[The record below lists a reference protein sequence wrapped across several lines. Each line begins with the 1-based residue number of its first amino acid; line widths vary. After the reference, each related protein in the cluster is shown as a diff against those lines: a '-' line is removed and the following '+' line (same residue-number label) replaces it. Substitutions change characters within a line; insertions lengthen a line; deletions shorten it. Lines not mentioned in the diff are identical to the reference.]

1 MVSSAPCTALP
12 RRGKSSFTLQRC
24 LLGIFLATLAF
35 LLFTLSDAC
44 VLPPPFQALE
54 LVGKPK
60 PYYEVGEE
68 VTYRC
73 KKGYDQVL
81 GFLTIATCEPNHT
94 WVPISDDACMKRR
107 CPYLGDPK
115 FGKTEYPNG
124 THQWGAQ
131 VHFSCSS
138 GYYIIGKAII
148 NCVLKGENPHWDGKV
163 PQCEKILCEPPP
175 KIKDGKYSFSDIE
188 VFEYMEAVT
197 YSCNKKPAG
206 EELTLVGEKELYC
219 AGNGVWSSSPPQ
231 CKVVKCPFPA
241 VENGNQ
247 LSGLGKKFSYRDTVV
262 FECIQGYYMNGSTT
276 SVCNSESVWEPPLPK
291 CLKAPPPNTKPP
303 TISYSVSTS
312 PSTKPPVSTVSG
324 YPNPDGLFDDE
335 FAQWIILLIILI
347 AIVSIAI
354 IILCL
359 YRRFQR
365 RKKGKAVRAQ
375 YNTYQKSLTT
385 SAEPAT

>member
-163 PQCEKILCEPPP
+163 PQCER
-175 KIKDGKYSFSDIE
+175 
-188 VFEYMEAVT
+188 
-197 YSCNKKPAG
+197 

-291 CLKAPPPNTKPP
+291 CLKAAPPPNTKPP